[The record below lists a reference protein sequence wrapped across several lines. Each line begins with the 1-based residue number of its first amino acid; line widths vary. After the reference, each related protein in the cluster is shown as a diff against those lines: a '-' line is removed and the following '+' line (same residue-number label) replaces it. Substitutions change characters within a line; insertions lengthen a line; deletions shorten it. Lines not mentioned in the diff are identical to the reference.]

1 MTPSCLRLCE
11 ESKRL
16 TPILVFEN
24 QTGKWSTK
32 IPFLFRGGQAPGR
45 EANARQQDSVVCEQK
60 NRCRFLNVVSRG
72 ETPRAAKRSLTP
84 CSSRLLMIMTVMQF
98 RQVRVI
104 MGEGEVP
111 MHVSMRFLKDRVSIV
126 HVVVM
131 LFVLMAVVMF
141 DFLMPV
147 CMRVGPA

>member
-1 MTPSCLRLCE
+1 MKGNRRQAT
-11 ESKRL
+11 
-16 TPILVFEN
+16 
-24 QTGKWSTK
+24 
-32 IPFLFRGGQAPGR
+32 FRRGRCQLSERRRRASRNGG
-45 EANARQQDSVVCEQK
+45 S
-60 NRCRFLNVVSRG
+60 
-72 ETPRAAKRSLTP
+72 TP

-104 MGEGEVP
+104 MGEREVP
-111 MHVSMRFLKDRVSIV
+111 MHVSMRFLKDRASIV

-147 CMRVGPA
+147 CMRVAPAEE

>member
-1 MTPSCLRLCE
+1 
-11 ESKRL
+11 
-16 TPILVFEN
+16 
-24 QTGKWSTK
+24 
-32 IPFLFRGGQAPGR
+32 
-45 EANARQQDSVVCEQK
+45 
-60 NRCRFLNVVSRG
+60 
-72 ETPRAAKRSLTP
+72 
-84 CSSRLLMIMTVMQF
+84 MIMTVVEF

-111 MHVSMRFLKDRVSIV
+111 VHVSMRFLKDRASNV

-147 CMRVGPA
+147 CMRMAAAQE

>member
-1 MTPSCLRLCE
+1 MGRRAPR
-11 ESKRL
+11 
-16 TPILVFEN
+16 N
-24 QTGKWSTK
+24 
-32 IPFLFRGGQAPGR
+32 GG
-45 EANARQQDSVVCEQK
+45 S
-60 NRCRFLNVVSRG
+60 
-72 ETPRAAKRSLTP
+72 TP

-111 MHVSMRFLKDRVSIV
+111 VHVSMRFLKDRASIV

-147 CMRVGPA
+147 CMRVAPAEE

>member
-1 MTPSCLRLCE
+1 
-11 ESKRL
+11 
-16 TPILVFEN
+16 
-24 QTGKWSTK
+24 
-32 IPFLFRGGQAPGR
+32 
-45 EANARQQDSVVCEQK
+45 
-60 NRCRFLNVVSRG
+60 
-72 ETPRAAKRSLTP
+72 
-84 CSSRLLMIMTVMQF
+84 MIMTVMQF

-111 MHVSMRFLKDRVSIV
+111 VYVSMRLLKDRASIV

-147 CMRVGPA
+147 CMRVAPVEE

>member
-1 MTPSCLRLCE
+1 
-11 ESKRL
+11 
-16 TPILVFEN
+16 
-24 QTGKWSTK
+24 
-32 IPFLFRGGQAPGR
+32 
-45 EANARQQDSVVCEQK
+45 
-60 NRCRFLNVVSRG
+60 
-72 ETPRAAKRSLTP
+72 
-84 CSSRLLMIMTVMQF
+84 MIMTVMQF

-111 MHVSMRFLKDRVSIV
+111 VYVSMRFLKDRASIV

-147 CMRVGPA
+147 CMRVAPVEE